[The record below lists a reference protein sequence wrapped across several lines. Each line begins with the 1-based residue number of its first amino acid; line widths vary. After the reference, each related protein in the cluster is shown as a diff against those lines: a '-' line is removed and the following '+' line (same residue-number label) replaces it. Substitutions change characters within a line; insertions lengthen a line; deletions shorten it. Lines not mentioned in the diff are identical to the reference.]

1 MAAVV
6 AEEVLLAAVVEAS
19 AVAVA
24 LLTVFEDEV
33 CSSSERRFA
42 ILKALLRL
50 TGVTK
55 QVVLEVALAVAAA
68 VEALPVEDEVAA
80 VVLAAV
86 PVA

>member
-24 LLTVFEDEV
+24 LLTVFEDE
-33 CSSSERRFA
+33 
-42 ILKALLRL
+42 
-50 TGVTK
+50 
-55 QVVLEVALAVAAA
+55 VVLEVALAVAAA